1 MLAISPRGVAMGL
14 RVRFLGAAGEVTGS
28 CHLLEGNGRRILL
41 DCGLFQ
47 GGAESESRN
56 HQPFPFDPA
65 AIDAVVLSHA
75 HLDHCGRLPLL
86 VRQGF
91 RGPIYTH
98 AATRDLARI
107 LLLDAAELARK
118 DAETAE
124 RKHRHRDMASPLFG
138 TQDVE
143 RCLGHFRALGYDRH
157 AEISSGI
164 SCRLQDAGHILGAAI
179 TELWFDGSAPF
190 ELVFSGD
197 LGGRQ
202 GFIMPPPASIQDAD
216 FVMLESAYGDRRHRS
231 PEATVA
237 ELGQIIATARAEGGN
252 ILIPAFSVGRTQEL
266 LYLLAR
272 HHDDWG
278 LKDWAVFLDSP
289 MAIEATAVY
298 TRHAGLLT
306 PDAAQQVRATGF
318 YAAGVHCTA
327 STAESIA
334 INRISSGA
342 IIIAGSGMCTGG
354 RMLHH
359 LRQRL
364 PHRHTHL
371 VFAGYQAAGTLGRR
385 LVDGAHEVR
394 LWGEE
399 VPVQAQVH
407 TLGGLS
413 AHADQEGLCRWYS
426 AFHDHPQVA
435 VVHGEPHASTALA
448 AELRMRF
455 GCPVAVPAY
464 GDSLD
469 LSYLVERPQREGRA

>member
-1 MLAISPRGVAMGL
+1 MGL

-28 CHLLEGNGRRILL
+28 CHLLEWNGRRILL

-47 GGAESESRN
+47 GGIESESRN
-56 HQPFPFDPA
+56 HRPFPFDPA
-65 AIDAVVLSHA
+65 GIDAVILSHA

-124 RKHRHRDMASPLFG
+124 RKRRRWDMASPLYDSR
-138 TQDVE
+138 DVE
-143 RCLGHFRALGYDRH
+143 RCLGHFRMLGYQRH
-157 AEISSGI
+157 AEVSPGI

-179 TELWFDGSAPF
+179 TELWFDGGSPF
-190 ELVFSGD
+190 KLVFSGD

-298 TRHAGLLT
+298 TRHAGLLAL
-306 PDAAQQVRATGF
+306 DAARQARATGF
-318 YAAGVHCTA
+318 YATGVHCTA
-327 STAESIA
+327 STSESIA

-354 RMLHH
+354 RILHH

-364 PHRHTHL
+364 PQRHTHL
-371 VFAGYQAAGTLGRR
+371 VIAGYQAAGTLGRR
-385 LVDGAHEVR
+385 LVDGDREIR
-394 LWGEE
+394 LWGEP

-413 AHADQEGLCRWYS
+413 AHADQNALCRWY
-426 AFHDHPQVA
+426 AGFRTHPQVA
-435 VVHGEPHASTALA
+435 VVHGEPQAGSALA
-448 AELRMRF
+448 AELRTRF
-455 GCPVAVPAY
+455 GCLVTVPAY
-464 GDSLD
+464 GDGLD
-469 LSYLVERPQREGRA
+469 LSYLTQRPQREGWA